1 MTWNGGYQGSGGA
14 SSRARLL
21 IPVLHL
27 LFEKSDGQYLPV
39 PIPFDRVLTQLGK
52 RRVSLPLL
60 FFLSLPPIF
69 SRKTFPSS
77 ANIFF
82 FFCKRLEKKPRYLK
96 DKRERERER
105 SFPGARRV
113 HHNRRLSIIA
123 RRRGKRGNVEWH
135 PIEARAVAR
144 RSLSL
149 RDSRAL
155 ELIRVP
161 WHTSGQIKFR
171 F

>member
-96 DKRERERER
+96 DKREREREVSQGRDECTTIDVSQLSHDDEEREETLNGIR
-105 SFPGARRV
+105 SRHAPSLRGA
-113 HHNRRLSIIA
+113 
-123 RRRGKRGNVEWH
+123 
-135 PIEARAVAR
+135 
-144 RSLSL
+144 SLS
-149 RDSRAL
+149 
-155 ELIRVP
+155 EIREP
-161 WHTSGQIKFR
+161 SN
-171 F
+171 